1 MRWLATLFSALALL
15 TSQAAADQND
25 DRLDGLFQELLEVR
39 DPLNARG
46 FENAIWQIW
55 IETDDPQANALMQA
69 GIDALESQA
78 FTAALAVYDVL
89 VDKAPAFAEAWNK
102 RATAH
107 YLVGDYEASLAD
119 IDRTLALEPRH
130 FGALSGRGLIQHA
143 QGDDFAAIESF
154 EAALAI
160 HPNLVSVR
168 RNLRALKARQKPI

>member
-1 MRWLATLFSALALL
+1 M
-15 TSQAAADQND
+15 
-25 DRLDGLFQELLEVR
+25 
-39 DPLNARG
+39 
-46 FENAIWQIW
+46 
-55 IETDDPQANALMQA
+55 ETEDPQATALMEA
-69 GIDALESQA
+69 GIAALDSRS

-89 VDKAPAFAEAWNK
+89 VEEMPAYAEAWNK

-119 IDRTLALEPRH
+119 IERTLALEPRH

-143 QGDDFAAIESF
+143 RGDDLAAIESF

-168 RNLRALKARQKPI
+168 RNLEALKARQKPI